1 MTYPYVLGGLWNG
14 QDKPPAP
21 DAVSSGVKKRVIMS
35 RTGHIITLDDTD
47 GGGGITIQDA
57 HGNKIALDTRSN
69 ALTIEVQGN
78 ASVKAQGNLT
88 LEAQGQVQI
97 KGMGVTVD
105 GQAATVDVKG
115 TVINLN

>member
-1 MTYPYVLGGLWNG
+1 VLT
-14 QDKPPAP
+14 
-21 DAVSSGVKKRVIMS
+21 S
-35 RTGHIITLDDTD
+35 RTGHVITLDDSP
-47 GGGGITIQDA
+47 GGGGITIKDKS
-57 HGNKIALDTRSN
+57 GNKIVLDTQTN

-97 KGMGVTVD
+97 KGMGVTID